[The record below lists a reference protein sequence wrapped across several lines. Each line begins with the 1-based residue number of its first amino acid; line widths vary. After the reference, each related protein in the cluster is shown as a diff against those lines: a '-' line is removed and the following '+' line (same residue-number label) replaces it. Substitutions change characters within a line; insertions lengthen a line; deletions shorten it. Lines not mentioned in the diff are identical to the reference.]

1 MGKINLLSFEV
12 ANLIAAGEVVD
23 RPASAV
29 KELLENAIDSGATAI
44 TLEIQRGGVSF
55 IRVSDNGCGIE
66 KEDLIPAITRHSTSK
81 ISSAADLGSIFTL
94 GFRGEALAAIASV
107 SKLRIFSK
115 LPGEVLGAVL
125 ESEGGKSITV
135 SDTGCQEGTT
145 VIVEDLFFNV
155 PARRKFLK
163 KDSTEATAI
172 GAVVEKIALSHPDI
186 SFKFISDGEIKFM
199 TAGNG
204 NLRDTIWALFGKETS
219 RRALMVDREEGGI
232 RVAGYVSE
240 PDMYRSN
247 RNMENFF
254 INGRYIKSKTASA
267 ALEQAYSSKIPSD
280 KFPFCVL
287 NIEMNPSAVDV
298 NVHPAKLEVK
308 FANEKLIFD
317 AVYYAVLSAL
327 EADAKRP
334 EFQLPASPATPQN
347 PTKATKNDYRS
358 AFAAM
363 DKGTPAPKQVRLSE
377 SAAPVK
383 PTGRVMNLDDELSP
397 ADRAARYFDL
407 KPNVPPKTNAPGG
420 TSEAAEMPY
429 IPMPTDDDAPPQ
441 FTCFDAHATVSVPLA
456 EAPVVESPVMAAP
469 AIEAKPTAVAEPQ
482 PTRQSSENDPYSDY
496 ERDIDPA
503 DIPEYHII
511 GEAFN
516 TYVLVQIEDRLLM
529 IDKHAAHERIIF
541 DELCR
546 KMRKGLR
553 EGSNRG
559 GQLLFS
565 PIEVDMLAGEVE
577 AMNDYSE
584 KIHALG
590 FEYTFEKTGVSS
602 YKALITQIPGDLDN
616 ASAIELFTTLMSK
629 LSDVTASVESAAE
642 GFFESR
648 LWQASCKAAI
658 KGGRIYDMAHIKWI
672 CDRLLKKPDSKNQV
686 IRTCPHGRP
695 VAFEIKKSSI
705 DRQFARLT

>member
-1 MGKINLLSFEV
+1 MGRINLLSFEV

-29 KELLENAIDSGATAI
+29 KELLENAIDSGASQI

-55 IRVSDNGCGIE
+55 IRVADNGCGIE

-81 ISSAADLGSIFTL
+81 ISSAADLSSIFTL

-107 SKLRIFSK
+107 SRLRIFSK

-125 ESEGGKSITV
+125 EAEGGKGVSV

-163 KDSTEATAI
+163 KDSTEAIAI
-172 GAVVEKIALSHPDI
+172 GAVIEKIALSHPEI
-186 SFKFISDGEIKFM
+186 SFKFISDGEIKFR

-204 NLRDTIWALFGKETS
+204 NLRDTIWALFGKDTA
-219 RRALMVDREEGGI
+219 RRALKVDREEGGI
-232 RVAGYVSE
+232 RITGYISE
-240 PDMYRSN
+240 PDLYRSN

-254 INGRYIKSKTASA
+254 INGRYIKSKTATA
-267 ALEQAYSSKIPSD
+267 ALEQAFSSKIPAD

-287 NIEMNPSAVDV
+287 NIQINPSAVDV

-317 AVYYAVLSAL
+317 AIYYAVLSAL
-327 EADAKRP
+327 EADAQRP
-334 EFQLPASPATPQN
+334 ELQLAKEKTTTPNQY
-347 PTKATKNDYRS
+347 KANAEELRR
-358 AFAAM
+358 AFAPM
-363 DKGTPAPKQVRLSE
+363 DRGTPSAKQVRFSDISVHKE
-377 SAAPVK
+377 EAPLKVS
-383 PTGRVMNLDDELSP
+383 PRIEEEISP

-407 KPNVPPKTNAPGG
+407 AGTPVKENGKPVMTREIPTKPAIEKTMEPE
-420 TSEAAEMPY
+420 TY
-429 IPMPTDDDAPPQ
+429 IPLPTDEDAPPPT
-441 FTCFDAHATVSVPLA
+441 FAGVIREEKAPAPITEVP
-456 EAPVVESPVMAAP
+456 APVACTP
-469 AIEAKPTAVAEPQ
+469 KKD
-482 PTRQSSENDPYSDY
+482 DPYSQYDCA
-496 ERDIDPA
+496 IDSS

-516 TYVLVQIEDRLLM
+516 CYVMVQIEDRLLM

-546 KMRKGLR
+546 KMRANLR
-553 EGSNRG
+553 NGKAKD

-565 PIEVDMLAGEVE
+565 PIELEMLAGEVE
-577 AMNDYSE
+577 ATRDYE
-584 KIHALG
+584 DKIRALG
-590 FEYTFEKTGVSS
+590 FDYSFEKTGVSS
-602 YKALITQIPGDLDN
+602 YKAIITQIPSDLDN
-616 ASAIELFTTLMSK
+616 AAAIELFTTLTSK

-658 KGGRIYDMAHIKWI
+658 KGGRIYDVAHIKCI
-672 CDRLLKKPDSKNQV
+672 CDRLLKKPDEKSQV

>member
-29 KELLENAIDSGATAI
+29 KELLENAIDSGASTI

-81 ISSAADLGSIFTL
+81 ISTAADLSSIFTL

-172 GAVVEKIALSHPDI
+172 GAVVEKIALSRPEI

-204 NLRDTIWALFGKETS
+204 NLRDTIWALFGKDTS
-219 RRALMVDREEGGI
+219 RRALMVDREDGGI
-232 RVAGYVSE
+232 RVVGYVSE

-267 ALEQAYSSKIPSD
+267 ALEQAYSSKIPAD

-287 NIEMNPSAVDV
+287 NIEINPAAVDV

-308 FANEKLIFD
+308 FANEKVIFD

-334 EFQLPASPATPQN
+334 ELQLPPVKTTAQSPIKTAKT
-347 PTKATKNDYRS
+347 DYRS

-377 SAAPVK
+377 SVAS
-383 PTGRVMNLDDELSP
+383 TRLSGNSLNMSEELSP
-397 ADRAARYFDL
+397 ADRAAKYL
-407 KPNVPPKTNAPGG
+407 GIKPNVPPKTNAVGV
-420 TSEAAEMPY
+420 TSDAVEMPY
-429 IPMPTDDDAPPQ
+429 IPMPTDDDAPPASADLV
-441 FTCFDAHATVSVPLA
+441 TD
-456 EAPVVESPVMAAP
+456 EAKASAP
-469 AIEAKPTAVAEPQ
+469 AIEKATAEETSKPTVTEIPATAS
-482 PTRQSSENDPYSDY
+482 QSCSNDQYSDY
-496 ERDIDPA
+496 EHDIDPT

-546 KMRKGLR
+546 KMKKSLR

-565 PIEVDMLAGEVE
+565 PIEIDMLAGEVE
-577 AMNDYSE
+577 ALNDYSE
-584 KIHALG
+584 KVRALG
-590 FEYTFEKTGVSS
+590 FEYSFEKTGVSS
-602 YKALITQIPGDLDN
+602 YKALIAQIPGDLDN
-616 ASAIELFTTLMSK
+616 AAAIELFSTLVSK
-629 LSDVTASVESAAE
+629 LSDVTASVESAAD

>member
-1 MGKINLLSFEV
+1 MGRINLLSFEV

-29 KELLENAIDSGATAI
+29 KELLENAIDSGATQI

-81 ISSAADLGSIFTL
+81 ISSAADLSSIFTL

-107 SKLRIFSK
+107 SRLRIFSK

-125 ESEGGKSITV
+125 EADGGKSVSV

-172 GAVVEKIALSHPDI
+172 GAVVEKIALSHPEI

-204 NLRDTIWALFGKETS
+204 NLRDTIWALFGKDTA
-219 RRALMVDREEGGI
+219 RRALKVDREEGGI
-232 RVAGYVSE
+232 RITGYVSE
-240 PDMYRSN
+240 PDLFRSN

-254 INGRYIKSKTASA
+254 INGRYIKSKTATA
-267 ALEQAYSSKIPSD
+267 AIEQAYASKIPAD

-287 NIEMNPSAVDV
+287 NIHINPSAVDV

-308 FANEKLIFD
+308 FANEKIIFD

-327 EADAKRP
+327 EADAQRP
-334 EFQLPASPATPQN
+334 ELQLSKGKNTAQN
-347 PTKATKNDYRS
+347 PYKANAEELRR
-358 AFAAM
+358 AFAPL
-363 DKGTPAPKQVRLSE
+363 DRGTPAAKQVRFSDISPRKDE
-377 SAAPVK
+377 APQNVA
-383 PTGRVMNLDDELSP
+383 PQLADDISP

-407 KPNVPPKTNAPGG
+407 AGTPVMEKGKPVITREIPEPQKNK
-420 TSEAAEMPY
+420 SEEIELPY
-429 IPMPTDDDAPPQ
+429 IPLPTDEDAPPA
-441 FTCFDAHATVSVPLA
+441 FDVSPKEKI
-456 EAPVVESPVMAAP
+456 EADKTPTPAQVVER
-469 AIEAKPTAVAEPQ
+469 VAE
-482 PTRQSSENDPYSDY
+482 SKADDPYSQYD
-496 ERDIDPA
+496 RAIDPA

-511 GEAFN
+511 GEAWN
-516 TYVLVQIEDRLLM
+516 CYVMVQIDDRILM

-546 KMRKGLR
+546 KMRANLR
-553 EGSNRG
+553 DGKAKD

-565 PIEVDMLAGEVE
+565 PIELDMLAGEVE
-577 AMNDYSE
+577 AMSDYE
-584 KIHALG
+584 DKIRALG
-590 FEYTFEKTGVSS
+590 FDFTFEKTGVSS
-602 YKALITQIPGDLDN
+602 YKAVITQIPTDLDN
-616 ASAIELFTTLMSK
+616 AASIELFTTLMSR
-629 LSDVTASVESAAE
+629 LSDVTASVESTAE

-658 KGGRIYDMAHIKWI
+658 KGGRIYDIGHIKWI
-672 CDRLLKKPDSKNQV
+672 CDRLLKKPDEKSQV